1 MVKEFENAIEEDI
14 AQGSAKESER
24 QGEFASKDVS
34 YRKSCSNRSV
44 NKQFSPM
51 IKKNGIVF
59 HGNMTM

>member
-1 MVKEFENAIEEDI
+1 MVKEFENAIEEGI

-44 NKQFSPM
+44 NK
-51 IKKNGIVF
+51 
-59 HGNMTM
+59 